1 MIQAKEQQERR
12 INSIKAAMARK
23 TMNAVP
29 G

>member
-1 MIQAKEQQERR
+1 MIQAKEQQERK

-23 TMNAVP
+23 TMNTVP